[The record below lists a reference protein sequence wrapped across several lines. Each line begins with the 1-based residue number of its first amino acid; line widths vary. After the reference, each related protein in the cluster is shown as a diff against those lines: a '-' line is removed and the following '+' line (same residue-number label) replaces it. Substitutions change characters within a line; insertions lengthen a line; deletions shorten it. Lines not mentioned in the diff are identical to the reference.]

1 VTAMPTRRLD
11 HMTRDD
17 LRAHADDVLVLPLGS
32 TEQHGPH
39 LAMGTDTLMAA
50 RVAEAA
56 CERVGD
62 RLGVVLAPSLPYG
75 ISEHHLFAGAAS
87 LRPETYLRVV
97 NDLLRSLSESGF
109 SRFFVVNG
117 HGGNHDSLGV
127 VSKSAPLDLGVDV
140 AVCSYWNT
148 VAGHMSDLLGEDPVL
163 PGHAGTFETSL
174 VAALEPA
181 MVDLALAP
189 RSQAET
195 PPVWSRPVHPGVDV
209 QLHEEWP
216 RVDGYSDASA
226 RATAE
231 LGERLFG
238 RITAE
243 VATAVEAFVEVTDQR
258 RKERPTS

>member
-1 VTAMPTRRLD
+1 MSLHHLSR
-11 HMTRDD
+11 MTREE
-17 LRAHADDVLVLPLGS
+17 LGRRTNDVLVLPVGS

-39 LAMGTDTLMAA
+39 LAMGTDTLLAT

-56 CERVGD
+56 CDRVGD
-62 RLGVVLAPSLPYG
+62 ASDVVLAPSLPYG
-75 ISEHHLFAGAAS
+75 ISEHHVFAGAAS
-87 LRPETYLRVV
+87 VRAETYQRLMT
-97 NDLLRSLSESGF
+97 DLLRSLSASGF

-127 VSKSAPLDLGVDV
+127 VAKTAPLDLRVDV

-148 VAGHMSDLLGEDPVL
+148 VAGRLDDLETGDVDV

-174 VAALEPA
+174 VAAVEPA
-181 MVDLALAP
+181 LVDLESAP
-189 RSQAET
+189 GSQSAV

-209 QLHEEWP
+209 QLHGEWP

-231 LGERLFG
+231 LGERLFS
-238 RITAE
+238 RVVAE
-243 VATAVEAFVEVTDQR
+243 VAAAVEAFVRVTDQR
-258 RKERPTS
+258 RKERHTS